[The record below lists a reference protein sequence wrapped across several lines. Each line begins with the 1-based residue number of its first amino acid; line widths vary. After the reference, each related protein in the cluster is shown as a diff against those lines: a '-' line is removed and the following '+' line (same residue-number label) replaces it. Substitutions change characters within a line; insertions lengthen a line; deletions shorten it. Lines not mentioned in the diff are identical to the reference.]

1 MTARKFGRTYV
12 PTEAAEQRKL
22 LDWCRLH
29 EHRWPCLALLYH
41 VPNGTN
47 KHITYARDQKR
58 QGLKAGVPD
67 LCLPVPRGVHHGLYI
82 ELKRI
87 KGGKVSPQQ
96 AWWHQQLRTQ
106 GYRCVVALGWEAAR
120 EEIEAYLVLPKP
132 GAA

>member
-12 PTEAAEQRKL
+12 PTERDEQVRLVQWARIRAGQVPELQL
-22 LDWCRLH
+22 LF
-29 EHRWPCLALLYH
+29 A
-41 VPNGTN
+41 VPNGGQRDVRVA
-47 KHITYARDQKR
+47 ARLSGEGVR
-58 QGLKAGVPD
+58 AGVPD

-87 KGGKVSPQQ
+87 KGGKVSPAQ

-106 GYRCVVALGWEAAR
+106 GYRVIVALGWEAAR
-120 EEIEAYLVLPKP
+120 EEIEAYLAL